1 MLREIMNE
9 FSDQN
14 NINTYIHI
22 YIYTHIYTHY
32 LYRHTWRESMYTY
45 GKKDIEVDIG
55 KENIAVFKMM
65 IPSLCN

>member
-1 MLREIMNE
+1 MLQEILNE

-22 YIYTHIYTHY
+22 YIYTHY

-45 GKKDIEVDIG
+45 GKKDIEMDIG